1 MQDGKAVI
9 LCVDDEQDIRDGLRM
24 ILESSGYHVVEAATG
39 AAGVDKYTETNPDFV
54 IVDMMMESADAG
66 LELARKLKNMGNAPV
81 YLLSSMT
88 HALSDQASPEAFGLD
103 GAIQKP
109 VKPEMLL
116 RTIKARLG

>member
-9 LCVDDEQDIRDGLRM
+9 LCVDDEQDIRDSLRM
-24 ILESSGYHVVEAATG
+24 ILEASGYVVAEAATG
-39 AAGVDKYTETNPDFV
+39 AAGVDKYTETKPDLV

-66 LELARKLKNMGNAPV
+66 LKLAQKLKSMGDAPV

-88 HALSDQASPEAFGLD
+88 HALSDQIDPQSFGLN

-109 VKPEMLL
+109 VDPDMLL
-116 RTIKARLG
+116 RTIKQELS